1 MDAKYWGPYHPRQS
15 DNYALVIKG
24 RQLVP
29 DKRSDIKVFHYHFPF
44 YTGLL
49 RY

>member
-15 DNYALVIKG
+15 DNYALIITG

-29 DKRSDIKVFHYHFPF
+29 SKRSDIKVFYYH
-44 YTGLL
+44 L
-49 RY
+49 